1 MSGVYHLIAN
11 AITDDHGKF
20 KRWLADMSNRPVPF
34 MDFDLRGLPLECRQE
49 FHRAV
54 EIARDRL
61 LVEVEAGR
69 IPPHAVEPFDTLV
82 RMKQSMDRGESPLS
96 LSDDEDVQQFS
107 GIMCD
112 LDEIWQE

>member
-1 MSGVYHLIAN
+1 MVHLILEDGRGLWRSTVVMSGVYHLIAN

-20 KRWLADMSNRPVPF
+20 K
-34 MDFDLRGLPLECRQE
+34 RGLPLECRQE